1 MIDPDNTGFITFAK
15 LKEVMEEKLKETD
28 TIEDFT
34 DNMKLLD
41 KEMMGKIPAPLFKQY
56 MMTMGK
62 KMTLEEYEDL
72 LKEADPKGEGMI
84 DIEEFASRIC
94 PPKK

>member
-1 MIDPDNTGFITFAK
+1 MIDPEHTGFITFAK

-28 TIEDFT
+28 TIEDFM

-41 KEMMGKIPAPLFKQY
+41 KEQMGKIPAPLFKQI
-56 MMTMGK
+56 MMNQGK
-62 KMTLEEYEDL
+62 KMTLEEYEEM
-72 LKEADPKGEGMI
+72 LKEADPKGEGAI